1 MERRAGILPTPG
13 GNDEKSAVEILD
25 VNVPLDRGVYMIK

>member
-1 MERRAGILPTPG
+1 MPTPA